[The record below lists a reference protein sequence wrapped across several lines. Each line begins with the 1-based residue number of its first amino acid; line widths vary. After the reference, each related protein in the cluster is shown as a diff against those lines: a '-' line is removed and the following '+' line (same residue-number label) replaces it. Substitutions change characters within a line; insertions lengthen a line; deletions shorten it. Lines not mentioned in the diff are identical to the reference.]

1 MYKRLKKTAIPH
13 IFFWS
18 KEPTPAAVGR
28 RKRAQKRLEMEL
40 DLVEQREKAVNEV
53 GPEEIVT
60 SEDNVAIGSIF

>member
-13 IFFWS
+13 IFLWS
-18 KEPTPAAVGR
+18 KEPTPAAVSS
-28 RKRAQKRLEMEL
+28 RKRAQKILEMEL

-60 SEDNVAIGSIF
+60 SEDNTAIGIIF